1 MKPVLF
7 FSMSFLSV
15 LSALDTQN
23 FLKNEKLKKFLFFV
37 VLFFLTLFF
46 RETVLADSWTTGKT
60 YGSFNISNDDITFYQ
75 DDDYYYFEFDFSH
88 NPYGS
93 VSNNGYILSQIST
106 IGYMQESSGTGSS
119 GVSRTCQYSSD
130 KGGTYYGT
138 THISATNSGAVT
150 FHEAPSFYIFDNA
163 VRTQGISPSKTFLS
177 DVCSAVLK
185 IDGVNHN
192 CAKVA
197 KSKISL
203 FRYLNARGTRNM
215 SLSGKDTFAMSN
227 AFDLMTLT
235 EHECEFKARYID
247 AGHHDYYCSICHWS
261 KNLEEHKFDR
271 PDIFGYE
278 NHRCACGLH
287 DKTTIRLSI
296 ESADGKNISKGDVID
311 FSDTY
316 KKINNIDFIGAP
328 NSPFELNGIDIEDV
342 PGYIFLGLDPPLP
355 TVFPDE
361 SVEFKLIYEPIKYK
375 ILYSHD
381 NLSRLGSGKIASS
394 LTSKGSAR
402 DLAPGETQK
411 IEEEYGISLD
421 GLVYSMIQDC
431 VYDRQY
437 YLPTYSLYSHVHLGW
452 GSIKNNFNPLYSASS
467 PIKNLTTKNNDVL
480 IFNPVFSYIDSSG
493 SGDTWNNDPIG
504 KREDGSSNIIDDTN
518 NGPGGSGTGGGSGGS
533 GTGPGDS
540 GPGSGIGGAGVVDNA
555 NSSNNDND
563 VNNNGNNNNGNNN
576 DNNKNKID
584 DNKNDN
590 GNSDKENKTND
601 KDDSQGI
608 GAGGDGA
615 DGTGDSSDGSGGGG
629 IDVNSDA
636 NTFLFS
642 LSSQYQGL
650 PNFGKNSFLSFI
662 STTSF
667 RKNFEMH
674 LERERLYLENLKRQK
689 ISAMVKTVLQRTLIF
704 LMLLLL
710 VIFIR
715 DRKERQKVKK
725 HI

>member
-75 DDDYYYFEFDFSH
+75 DDGYYYFEFDFSH

-177 DVCSAVLK
+177 DVCSTVLK

-316 KKINNIDFIGAP
+316 KKINNIDFIGTP
-328 NSPFELNGIDIEDV
+328 NSPFELNGIDVEDV

-518 NGPGGSGTGGGSGGS
+518 NGPGGSGGGGGSGGS
-533 GTGPGDS
+533 GAGPGDS
-540 GPGSGIGGAGVVDNA
+540 GSGVNDGPGGSIQTPTDIDSNIVPTTDETNSSGAVDQKSDFENKNLEDKSSDDEKSNDEDDSSIITDADAGSNNAGGSGG
-555 NSSNNDND
+555 
-563 VNNNGNNNNGNNN
+563 
-576 DNNKNKID
+576 
-584 DNKNDN
+584 
-590 GNSDKENKTND
+590 T
-601 KDDSQGI
+601 
-608 GAGGDGA
+608 
-615 DGTGDSSDGSGGGG
+615 DGTGGTG
-629 IDVNSDA
+629 IDTDFNIDKYETDVGN
-636 NTFLFS
+636 NLYNKI
-642 LSSQYQGL
+642 SS
-650 PNFGKNSFLSFI
+650 FGKNSFLSFL
-662 STTSF
+662 SSTSF
-667 RKNFEMH
+667 RKNFEKH